1 MARKTKTDTRNIAR
15 RFAIINE
22 ASNGL
27 LLDLIERYEAAA
39 VRESELDAVSD
50 QIEAQEKAYA
60 KAKSRTGD
68 SKEERAIES
77 RLIALDAKHEA
88 FSIRCERSAE
98 AVRAALER
106 LANRIDSTVLNVMN
120 A

>member
-1 MARKTKTDTRNIAR
+1 MARNTRNIAR

-22 ASNGL
+22 ASSGL

-39 VRESELDAVSD
+39 LAEGELMTVAE
-50 QIEAQEKAYA
+50 QIRQLELAYD

-68 SKEERAIES
+68 SKAERSIEN
-77 RLIALDAKHEA
+77 RLIALDAKHDA
-88 FSIRCERSAE
+88 LDARCDRAE
-98 AVRAALER
+98 ENVRAALER
-106 LANRIDSTVLNVMN
+106 LANRIDATVLNVMH

>member
-1 MARKTKTDTRNIAR
+1 MARNIRNIAR

-22 ASNGL
+22 ASSGL

-39 VRESELDAVSD
+39 LAESELTTVSD
-50 QIEAQEKAYA
+50 KIAELEAAYDN
-60 KAKSRTGD
+60 AKSRTGD
-68 SKEERAIES
+68 SKAEREIEN
-77 RLIALDAKHEA
+77 RLTALDAKHDA
-88 FSIRCERSAE
+88 LDARCDRAEE

-106 LANRIDSTVLNVMN
+106 LANRIDATVLKVMN